1 MFGRNP
7 SHTGNVNAI
16 ALSTEIF
23 NSIEDL
29 NIYPN
34 PFKDETTVDFGR
46 EIKEATITI
55 VDVYGKL
62 VEIYNVAN
70 QQTHIIKRNNK
81 ASGVYFLE
89 IETNNGVINK
99 KLILQ

>member
-1 MFGRNP
+1 LINTVG
-7 SHTGNVNAI
+7 VI
-16 ALSTEIF
+16 A
-23 NSIEDL
+23 L

-62 VEIYNVAN
+62 IEIYNVTN
-70 QQTHIIKRNNK
+70 QQTQIIKRNNK

-89 IETNNGVINK
+89 IEIEQEKVIK
-99 KLILQ
+99 YKLIIK

>member
-1 MFGRNP
+1 MSSLNTSSP
-7 SHTGNVNAI
+7 TSVVDVT
-16 ALSTEIF
+16 SEI
-23 NSIEDL
+23 DL

-46 EIKEATITI
+46 EIKQATITI

-62 VEIYNVAN
+62 IETYNINN
-70 QQTHIIKRNNK
+70 QKTQVITRNNK

-89 IETNNGVINK
+89 IEIEEELKTVKIVIK
-99 KLILQ
+99 KYKKSRS